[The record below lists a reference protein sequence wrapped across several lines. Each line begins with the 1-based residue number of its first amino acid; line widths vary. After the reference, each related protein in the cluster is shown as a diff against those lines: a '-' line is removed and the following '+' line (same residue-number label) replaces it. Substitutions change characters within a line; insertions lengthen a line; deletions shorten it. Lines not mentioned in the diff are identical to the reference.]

1 MPDSGCNTTSL
12 IDSRF
17 VRKHGLTRIP
27 ITPRKLHVYNDGP
40 AEHVSNIVKFE
51 LDMAGHK
58 SIVWAFEVDHMP
70 GQDLILGL
78 PWLRKNNVSIEPD
91 GPHLLFKDTGL
102 TVWTKH
108 TAPGKRIVTNLTT
121 LTDSDPPTPIQVN
134 ADAFRWPTT
143 PKRRKNGIQVSA
155 ASMADIEKALKPK
168 TYTDP

>member
-1 MPDSGCNTTSL
+1 
-12 IDSRF
+12 
-17 VRKHGLTRIP
+17 
-27 ITPRKLHVYNDGP
+27 
-40 AEHVSNIVKFE
+40 
-51 LDMAGHK
+51 
-58 SIVWAFEVDHMP
+58 MP

-108 TAPGKRIVTNLTT
+108 TVSGKRIVTNLTT

-134 ADAFRWPTT
+134 ADAFRWMTT

-168 TYTDP
+168 TYTDPRTKLPPQYHKFIDVFDHKKAKQASSRRPTRSKRSS